1 MNQDMADHP
10 DPHSPDP
17 APIAPKKSLP
27 GKDANFSGNP
37 PIVDIDEGS
46 RDPKR
51 PARPGENEGKENPD
65 DGSGDRGEGDHIES
79 AEHVERELPSGNAGR
94 DR

>member
-1 MNQDMADHP
+1 MADHR
-10 DPHSPDP
+10 DPQGVGP
-17 APIAPKKSLP
+17 APIAPKKPLP
-27 GKDANFSGNP
+27 GRGAYFPSQP

-51 PARPGENEGKENPD
+51 PARPSGNNDNKNPD
-65 DGSGDRGEGDHIES
+65 DGSGDRSEGGHIES
-79 AEHVERELPSGNAGR
+79 AEHVERELPAGGR

>member
-1 MNQDMADHP
+1 MAEHR
-10 DPHSPDP
+10 DPQSAGP
-17 APIAPKKSLP
+17 APIAPEKPLP
-27 GKDANFSGNP
+27 GQDANFPGQPS
-37 PIVDIDEGS
+37 IVDIDEGS

-51 PARPGENEGKENPD
+51 PARSGRNEDRENPD

-79 AEHVERELPSGNAGR
+79 AEHVERELPSGNASR